1 MINETVH
8 NRIVFICVAAMFG
21 VLLLGLVAFHWRE
34 KFLYIPIHNDDDDDD
49 DDANREDD
57 DVDVE
62 ITV

>member
-21 VLLLGLVAFHWRE
+21 ALLLGLVVLHWR
-34 KFLYIPIHNDDDDDD
+34 KKIMYKPIHYDDDDT
-49 DDANREDD
+49 NRED

>member
-34 KFLYIPIHNDDDDDD
+34 KFLYKPIHNDDDDDD
-49 DDANREDD
+49 TNREDD

>member
-21 VLLLGLVAFHWRE
+21 VLFGLIAFHWRE
-34 KFLYIPIHNDDDDDD
+34 KFLYKPIHNDDD

>member
-8 NRIVFICVAAMFG
+8 NRIVFICIVAMFG
-21 VLLLGLVAFHWRE
+21 VLLLSLVVFRWRE
-34 KFLYIPIHNDDDDDD
+34 KILYKPIHDDDDDT
-49 DDANREDD
+49 NRED

>member
-34 KFLYIPIHNDDDDDD
+34 KFLYEPIHNDDDDDT
-49 DDANREDD
+49 NREDD